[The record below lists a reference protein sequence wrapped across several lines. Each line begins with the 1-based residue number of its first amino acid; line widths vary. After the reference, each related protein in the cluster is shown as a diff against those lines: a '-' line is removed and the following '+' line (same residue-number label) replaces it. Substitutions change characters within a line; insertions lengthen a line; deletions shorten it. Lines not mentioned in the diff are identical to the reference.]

1 MRALILFGA
10 LSLAACGASDDES
23 SKTGDSTNPATD
35 TSSSSDTSATDSATD
50 SGADTSGGGGGGGG
64 QGGNVD
70 TYEQWVIAHARFY
83 CASLETCGY
92 LDDQSFETRQAC
104 MEAITT
110 RLGGASCPAY
120 DPSAGERCVLQDRN
134 MAGACEEYPEGRPP
148 AVCRNVCDG
157 PRDTAAA
164 P

>member
-1 MRALILFGA
+1 MRALILLGV
-10 LSLAACGASDDES
+10 LTLAACGASDDETDT
-23 SKTGDSTNPATD
+23 TGNGNATNDTADTASGADTSTN
-35 TSSSSDTSATDSATD
+35 DSATD
-50 SGADTSGGGGGGGG
+50 SGGGGGGS
-64 QGGNVD
+64 GGNVD
-70 TYEQWVIAHARFY
+70 TYEQWVVAHARFY

-120 DPSAGERCVLQDRN
+120 DPDAGERCVLQDRN
-134 MAGACEEYPEGRPP
+134 MAGACEQYPEGRPP

>member
-10 LSLAACGASDDES
+10 LTLAACGASDDES
-23 SKTGDSTNPATD
+23 NKTGTGDSTNDTVD
-35 TSSSSDTSATDSATD
+35 TSSAADTSTNDSATD
-50 SGADTSGGGGGGGG
+50 SGGGGGGG

-70 TYEQWVIAHARFY
+70 TYDQWVVAHARFY

-120 DPSAGERCVLQDRN
+120 DPAAGERCVLQDRN
-134 MAGACEEYPEGRPP
+134 MASACEQYPEGRPP